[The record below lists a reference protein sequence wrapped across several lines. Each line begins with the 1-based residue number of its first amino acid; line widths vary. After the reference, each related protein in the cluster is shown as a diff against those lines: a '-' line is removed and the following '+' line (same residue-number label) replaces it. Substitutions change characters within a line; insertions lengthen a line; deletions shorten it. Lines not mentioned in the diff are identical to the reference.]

1 MTSPSSP
8 ERKLC
13 MSKLLCVFA
22 TLLMIAALTPATA
35 SADPIVITSG
45 TLSVTG
51 LTGGPSYG
59 FTGLN
64 FFAAG
69 AGDQGSSHPQMLCSP
84 CVSGAAID
92 LGGLFAGS
100 SILGSATLNGTTY
113 PIVGGTFI
121 LSGPTIIVPNSTS
134 NLTLTSP
141 FVFSG
146 NMNLC
151 PSNCGNSPP
160 FFTVDVVGSG
170 TATLNLQIFFL
181 SNGHPIFQFQSVT
194 YDFQTP
200 EPMSIL
206 LLGGGLVGLAAKL
219 RRRHR

>member
-1 MTSPSSP
+1 
-8 ERKLC
+8 
-13 MSKLLCVFA
+13 MSKILCVFA
-22 TLLMIAALTPATA
+22 TLLMIVALTPATA
-35 SADPIVITSG
+35 SADPLVITSG

-51 LTGGPSYG
+51 LTGGPFYG

-69 AGDQGSSHPQMLCSP
+69 GGEQGSSHPQMLCSP

-92 LGGLFAGS
+92 LGGFFAGS
-100 SILGSATLNGTTY
+100 STIGGSATINGTSY

-121 LSGPTIIVPNSTS
+121 LSAPTIIVPNSTS

-146 NMNLC
+146 DMHLC

-160 FFTVDVVGSG
+160 FFTVDLVGSG
-170 TATLNLQIFFL
+170 TATLNLQVFFL
-181 SNGHPIFQFQSVT
+181 SNGNPIFQFKSVT

-206 LLGGGLVGLAAKL
+206 LLGGGLVGLAAEL
-219 RRRHR
+219 RRRRWRR